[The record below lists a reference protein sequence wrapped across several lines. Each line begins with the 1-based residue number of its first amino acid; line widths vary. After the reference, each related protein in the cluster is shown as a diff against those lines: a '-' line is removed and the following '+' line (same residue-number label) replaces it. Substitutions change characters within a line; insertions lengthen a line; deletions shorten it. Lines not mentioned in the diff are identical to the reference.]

1 MRTAALA
8 LALLVGCTPE
18 AKPAAAPAAPA
29 YRVASMR
36 WLPPGEDVVYAYK
49 TEDLVGGTAGVMSL
63 RLKHPVGDA
72 VELVTPQRS
81 ETLRYQENGIF
92 RERTGTLLLKTPPE
106 QGARWPSGPGVS
118 ARIARVGLRVAVAAG
133 TFEGC
138 IEVLEERSVPV
149 PSTITTTFCPDV
161 GIVRIETAAEEPPI
175 HERVELRSFGRAI
188 DLSAK

>member
-1 MRTAALA
+1 
-8 LALLVGCTPE
+8 
-18 AKPAAAPAAPA
+18 
-29 YRVASMR
+29 
-36 WLPPGEDVVYAYK
+36 
-49 TEDLVGGTAGVMSL
+49 
-63 RLKHPVGDA
+63 
-72 VELVTPQRS
+72 
-81 ETLRYQENGIF
+81 
-92 RERTGTLLLKTPPE
+92 
-106 QGARWPSGPGVS
+106 
-118 ARIARVGLRVAVAAG
+118 VGLRVAVAAG